1 MRATCCSS
9 WPGSASVC
17 VCKVCYRVFVGCVD
31 PGIDVYWAGA
41 EQWQE
46 SEWDEEDRAHKG
58 LKNNLAP
65 KSLMGDKKSYSLYYT
80 TYDLYCS

>member
-9 WPGSASVC
+9 WPGSVGVC
-17 VCKVCYRVFVGCVD
+17 VCKVCSRVSVGCVY

-41 EQWQE
+41 
-46 SEWDEEDRAHKG
+46 EWDEEDRAHKG
-58 LKNNLAP
+58 LKNNLAL
-65 KSLMGDKKSYSLYYT
+65 KSLMGDKKSSSLYYT